1 MTDTAVPVVNAGYDG
16 FAGNDA
22 NWLLWIVVLFALF
35 SGNGFGWG
43 NRDGAVA
50 TQADL
55 QRGFDTNTIVNKL
68 DGITNGLCD
77 GFYALNNS
85 VKDNAYATQSAI
97 AGLSAQNAQCCL
109 IS

>member
-16 FAGNDA
+16 FGGNDA
-22 NWLLWIVVLFALF
+22 NWFLWIVVLFALF

-50 TQADL
+50 TQSDL